1 MHHNDH
7 TAVRPVNYRIKI
19 EPDTIHYRFAGRLA
33 IELNAEAPSG
43 TVRLNSIDLS
53 ISRCA
58 LKTQSRAVPLAF
70 QVDPGEETLTIF
82 LPEPVS
88 GPFEL
93 AIDYYGEIS
102 DKMAGLYKS
111 TYRRGKETSVIAVTQ
126 FQESDARRVFPCY
139 DQPVHKARFEF
150 SITVNAALSVI
161 SNMPAASEQYREKG
175 KREIVFQPTPPMS
188 TYLLFI
194 GIGDFRII
202 VDDLDRRVR
211 AAILPGMEES
221 VRYGLAFARKSLH
234 YCEKQY
240 RRAYPL
246 PKVDLVAVPDF
257 AFGAMENW
265 GAITFR
271 ENLLLFDPDH
281 TDAGGEERICEV
293 IAHEM
298 AHQWFGNLVTP
309 SDWKYLWLNESF
321 ATYFGYGAIDHYH
334 PDWNI
339 WDNFIETQLETA
351 LNRDALTDTIPI
363 EIPGGDHVVINNST
377 APVIYSKGGSLLRQI
392 IGFVGEEAFS
402 DGLSRYIERHA
413 YGCAESAD
421 LWRALEDASDKPVS
435 SIMEKWVLQAGHP
448 IVSASRRKDTLLL
461 EQGRFSF
468 LAGDV
473 LGDTPGDMSGNMPG
487 GTNDA
492 VWPIPMVIRL
502 YGENG
507 EQTVLAR
514 TFDQK
519 KTEVELE
526 PGTRAYTIND
536 GFTGFYRSS
545 YADEANRQNLL
556 AMARSGLLP
565 APDRFGLLS
574 DRFALTMA
582 GDIHP
587 SGFLADLDHLENET
601 DPLPLMFILDQLF
614 LLRLLQVDDG
624 ADDGLDN
631 GPGGGIGQTGGERQL
646 SDDPGARL
654 AGWIGETSGRF
665 GFLPRKSDTHGMLRL
680 KNKMLWYGVLVDAA
694 GARQVGAEQFDRI
707 LSGHS
712 VSPDIALA
720 ALQAGAYLENER
732 AFDWFA
738 YRLEAADSE
747 QERQN
752 AARAMGC
759 FSQTDTTARVLAFIL
774 TEIPQRN
781 MHLPVAWMAAN
792 PRARGLLWDWFIRHT
807 DRLEQIHPLIF
818 ERIVVSITPMG
829 SPMVPVGSEDEIRDF
844 LRSFEAER
852 PLLQPA
858 IRMSLEKRDVYKRLR
873 EALRE

>member
-1 MHHNDH
+1 MHPNDH
-7 TAVRPVNYRIKI
+7 TAVQPVNYRVTI
-19 EPDTIHYRFAGRLA
+19 EPDMIHYRFAGRL
-33 IELNAEAPSG
+33 ELDLNAEKTSG
-43 TVRLNSIDLS
+43 TVRLNSLDLS
-53 ISRCA
+53 ITRCS
-58 LKTQSRAVPLAF
+58 LNTRDRAVPLAF
-70 QVDPGEETLTIF
+70 QVDPMEETLTVF

-93 AIDYYGEIS
+93 TIDYYGEIS

-111 TYRRGKETSVIAVTQ
+111 TYRRGRETSVIAVTQ

-139 DQPVHKARFEF
+139 DQPMYKARFEF
-150 SITVNAALSVI
+150 TVIVDKALSVI
-161 SNMPAASEQYREKG
+161 GNMPSASEHYRKNG
-175 KREIVFQPTPPMS
+175 KKEVVFQQTPPMS

-194 GIGDFRII
+194 GIGDFRIM

-221 VRYGLAFARKSLH
+221 VRYGIAFARKSLH
-234 YCEKQY
+234 YCEKLY
-240 RRAYPL
+240 GRPYPL

-281 TDAGGEERICEV
+281 TDAAGEERICEV

-321 ATYFGYGAIDHYH
+321 ATYFGYGAIDYYH
-334 PDWNI
+334 PDWAI

-377 APVIYSKGGSLLRQI
+377 APVIYSKGGSILRQI
-392 IGFVGEEAFS
+392 IGFVGEAAFS
-402 DGLSRYIERHA
+402 EGLSRYIERHA
-413 YGCAESAD
+413 FGCAESAH
-421 LWRALEDASDKPVS
+421 LWQALEETAEKPVS
-435 SIMEKWVLQAGHP
+435 AIMEKWVLQAGHP
-448 IVSASRRKDTLLL
+448 MVSASRRGDTLLL
-461 EQGRFSF
+461 EQRRFSF
-468 LAGDV
+468 L
-473 LGDTPGDMSGNMPG
+473 PGDI
-487 GTNDA
+487 NDA
-492 VWPIPMVIRL
+492 VWPIPMLIRL

-519 KTEVELE
+519 KTEIKLE

-536 GFTGFYRSS
+536 RFTGFYRSR
-545 YADEANRQNLL
+545 YADDANRDNLL

-565 APDRFGLLS
+565 PADRYGLLS

-582 GDIHP
+582 GDIRP
-587 SGFLADLDHLENET
+587 SGFLDDLDHLEDET
-601 DPLPLMFILDQLF
+601 DPLPLTFILDQLF
-614 LLRLLQVDDG
+614 LLWLLQVDDG
-624 ADDGLDN
+624 ADDGMVDGAGA
-631 GPGGGIGQTGGERQL
+631 GPGNRTDEPQKHRHL
-646 SDDPGARL
+646 MDPGGRL
-654 AGWIGETSGRF
+654 AAWIAGLSGRF
-665 GFLPRKSDTHGMLRL
+665 GFLPGKSDGHGMLRL
-680 KNKMLWYGVLVDAA
+680 KNKMLWYGVPVNAA
-694 GARQVGAEQFDRI
+694 SARQVGAEQFDRI
-707 LSGHS
+707 LSGHG

-720 ALQAGAYLENER
+720 ALQAGAYLDSER

-759 FSQTDTTARVLAFIL
+759 FSQPDMTARALAVIL

-792 PRARGLLWDWFIRHT
+792 PRARGLLWDWFTRNT

-818 ERIVVSITPMG
+818 ERIIVSITPMG
-829 SPMVPVGSEDEIRDF
+829 SPMVPVDSEDEIRDF
-844 LRSFEAER
+844 LRSFAAGR